1 MASKKITLTLEES
14 LVKAFEDRYG
24 DTKTWLLGEFTWR
37 ANQVKKE
44 IIEEKV
50 RELLNSE
57 EVTQIPGTESEIL
70 TAYYDGK
77 ASEENQESNI
87 EEEAEV

>member
-1 MASKKITLTLEES
+1 MANKKITLTLEES

-24 DTKTWLLGEFTWR
+24 DTKSWLLGEFSWR
-37 ANQVKKE
+37 ATQVKKE

-50 RELLNSE
+50 RELLSSE

-70 TAYYDGK
+70 TAYYEGK
-77 ASEENQESNI
+77 TSKESQESNS
-87 EEEAEV
+87 EEESEG